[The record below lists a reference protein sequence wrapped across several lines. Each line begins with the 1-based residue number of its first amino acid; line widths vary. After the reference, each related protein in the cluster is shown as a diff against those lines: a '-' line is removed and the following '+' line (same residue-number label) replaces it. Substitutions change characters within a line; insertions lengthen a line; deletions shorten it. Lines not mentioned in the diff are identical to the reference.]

1 MRFYVNMH
9 IIIFLIGTA
18 GDLRALKRTLL
29 GEMMDVL
36 NCLPEREFYVQYAVR
51 VDHSHL
57 FRNTDK
63 KLKVGF

>member
-1 MRFYVNMH
+1 
-9 IIIFLIGTA
+9 
-18 GDLRALKRTLL
+18 LKRTLL

-51 VDHSHL
+51 VDYSHL